1 MLNTHLSSACNDK
14 KKLLNH
20 ENVLNQINYA
30 SFFFLF
36 FFSNHRAG
44 LFMLDSVHSWTHAR
58 LRSMVRNGAKWVCF
72 LKEM

>member
-30 SFFFLF
+30 SFFFF
-36 FFSNHRAG
+36 FFFFKSPRRSVYVG
-44 LFMLDSVHSWTHAR
+44 LGPQLDTCAVTQYGS
-58 LRSMVRNGAKWVCF
+58 
-72 LKEM
+72 